1 MAREAWLQSARVA
14 HPVGVDGGEW
24 ARARRVAS
32 VLAERALYLH
42 LAHDDEP
49 SLVVHERLDQIGRG
63 AGLTTA
69 TVRAWVNGLAVS
81 GHVRVLRASSEIGV
95 HLLRLTMPVESV
107 GVAA

>member
-1 MAREAWLQSARVA
+1 MGSE
-14 HPVGVDGGEW
+14 GGEW

-32 VLAERALYLH
+32 VLAEHALYLH

-49 SLVVHERLDQIGRG
+49 SLIVHQRIDLMAKE

-81 GHVRVLRASSEIGV
+81 GHLKVVRASSEIGI
-95 HLLRLTMPVESV
+95 HLLRLAVPVESESVQSV